1 MYDLGG
7 RLCFSSDQGARMNEQ
22 TLFKKD
28 WILSTIDKAHDNGL
42 IVSPEMIVSEF
53 NIPEKDALALLND
66 WFAMRLASLIVEASK

>member
-28 WILSTIDKAHDNGL
+28 WILNTIDRAHDQGHVINADV
-42 IVSPEMIVSEF
+42 IASIY
-53 NIPEKDALALLND
+53 NIPEKDALALINE
-66 WFAMRLASLIVEASK
+66 WFAMRLASLIAEASK